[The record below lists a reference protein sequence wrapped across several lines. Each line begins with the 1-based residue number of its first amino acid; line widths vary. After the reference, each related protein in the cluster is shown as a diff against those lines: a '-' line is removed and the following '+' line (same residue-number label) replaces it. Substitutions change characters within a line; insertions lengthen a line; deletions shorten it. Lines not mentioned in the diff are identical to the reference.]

1 MSSSSRW
8 SCPGPAD
15 RCHLS
20 LTFSLTQQQ
29 ESDSG
34 VGGGFK
40 LEPQPAGSE
49 GGGDWIAKFLGLKE
63 KRQRLELLG
72 PREELFGGPD
82 FRM

>member
-1 MSSSSRW
+1 MVFFR
-8 SCPGPAD
+8 
-15 RCHLS
+15 
-20 LTFSLTQQQ
+20 
-29 ESDSG
+29 G
-34 VGGGFK
+34 VNKKVEILLCVCCLGFQGGGRCLGLCE
-40 LEPQPAGSE
+40 LEAEIAGSE

>member
-1 MSSSSRW
+1 MPRPCRQVS
-8 SCPGPAD
+8 PVAYFFPDAAA
-15 RCHLS
+15 
-20 LTFSLTQQQ
+20 
-29 ESDSG
+29 G
-34 VGGGFK
+34 VGFGGLGGFK

-72 PREELFGGPD
+72 PREELVGGPD